1 MTSEFVRSL
10 NSVSI
15 ARFCDSRN
23 SISRSYVRACKSLRA
38 LRNPKTPTT
47 ATDKMLQTNNITK
60 SLD

>member
-1 MTSEFVRSL
+1 
-10 NSVSI
+10 
-15 ARFCDSRN
+15 
-23 SISRSYVRACKSLRA
+23 LRA